1 MRNSLQ
7 DQLLR
12 SGLVDEKKIKEANRV
27 KTKQKK
33 QAGKNAGELA
43 EEQRLARQTLE
54 EKAQSDRELAEQ
66 HNAAARQREMRAQIA
81 QLVAH
86 YRQPR
91 DGGDIAYNFAD
102 RGVIKK
108 ITVSARL
115 RDQLIRGQLAIVRS
129 GKAYELVPAAAAERI
144 RSRDADVIVTWNQPG
159 TVQQAEDDPYKDFP
173 IPDDLMW

>member
-12 SGLVDEKKIKEANRV
+12 SGLVDAKKIKEANRALS
-27 KTKQKK
+27 KQKK
-33 QAGKNAGELA
+33 QAGKNASELA
-43 EEQRLARQTLE
+43 EEQRLARETLE
-54 EKAQSDRELAEQ
+54 AKARSDRELAEQ
-66 HNAAARQREMRAQIA
+66 QNAAARQHELRAQIA

-91 DGGDIAYNFAD
+91 DGGDISYNFAD

-108 ITVSARL
+108 ILVSARL

-129 GKAYELVPAAAAERI
+129 AQLYELVPAAAAERI
-144 RSRDADVIVTWNQPG
+144 RSRDADVIVTWNEASKEQL
-159 TVQQAEDDPYKDFP
+159 AEDDPYKDFP